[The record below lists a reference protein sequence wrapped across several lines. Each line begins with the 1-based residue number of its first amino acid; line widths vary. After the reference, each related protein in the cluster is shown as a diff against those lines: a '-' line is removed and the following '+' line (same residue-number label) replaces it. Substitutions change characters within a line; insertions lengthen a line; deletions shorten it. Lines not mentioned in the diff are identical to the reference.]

1 MTMSNEVIEFD
12 FGNIKYK
19 YDHVAMIEIN
29 SGVEV
34 DEEIANQIISL
45 LSGALKKPSVLIVNK
60 KFDYS
65 YTTEGMKILNDANL
79 PDVLSTA
86 IVVHNS
92 SSEVMTKNQID
103 IMKCFGRTNL
113 QVFNN
118 EESALSW
125 AQEVL
130 NSQ

>member
-1 MTMSNEVIEFD
+1 MSNEVVEFD

-65 YTTEGMKILNDANL
+65 YTTEGMKILNDTNL

-125 AQEVL
+125 AQEML

>member
-1 MTMSNEVIEFD
+1 MSNEVIEFD

-19 YDHVAMIEIN
+19 HDHVAMIEIN